1 MMMPGSKLPENLPCG
16 LTGKGHAFSS
26 CRMSKGELEG
36 TEGQSGP
43 FGSGIVFPVAVV
55 GEADVCHLD
64 ADLVMAAG
72 EKMNPDEG
80 DRKGGESRIFQCF
93 QAFVR
98 EPGLLR
104 AFGSFGNLFGSVGAA
119 VL

>member
-1 MMMPGSKLPENLPCG
+1 
-16 LTGKGHAFSS
+16 
-26 CRMSKGELEG
+26 MSKGELEG

-43 FGSGIVFPVAVV
+43 FGSGIVFPVAVE

-80 DRKGGESRIFQCF
+80 EG
-93 QAFVR
+93 
-98 EPGLLR
+98 
-104 AFGSFGNLFGSVGAA
+104 
-119 VL
+119 

>member
-1 MMMPGSKLPENLPCG
+1 ML
-16 LTGKGHAFSS
+16 
-26 CRMSKGELEG
+26 
-36 TEGQSGP
+36 
-43 FGSGIVFPVAVV
+43 FPVAGCRKVSSKAQRARV
-55 GEADVCHLD
+55 DPLEAGLSVAVEGEADVCHLD

-80 DRKGGESRIFQCF
+80 ERKGGESRIFQCF
-93 QAFVR
+93 QAFVG

>member
-1 MMMPGSKLPENLPCG
+1 
-16 LTGKGHAFSS
+16 
-26 CRMSKGELEG
+26 MSKGELEG

-43 FGSGIVFPVAVV
+43 FGSGIVFPVAVE

-80 DRKGGESRIFQCF
+80 EGEGGESRIFLWF
-93 QAFVR
+93 LW
-98 EPGLLR
+98 EPFWKCWCGRPLR
-104 AFGSFGNLFGSVGAA
+104 DNL
-119 VL
+119 

>member
-1 MMMPGSKLPENLPCG
+1 MIPGSKLPENLPCG

-43 FGSGIVFPVAVV
+43 FGSGIVFPVAVE

-80 DRKGGESRIFQCF
+80 ERKGGESRIFQCF
-93 QAFVR
+93 QAFVG

-119 VL
+119 IL